1 VFRRK
6 DGCVRDRREDSLRRV
21 GRERG
26 AGKVAVII
34 PTYNEAENVVRVLR
48 QVREVMAREGL
59 EGTVTVVDDSS
70 PDGTAELVRQMSS
83 EDRSIRLIVRPER
96 SGLGSAYL
104 DGFRDALGSG
114 PDVDVL
120 VEMDADGSHDP
131 SDLPKLVMPVL
142 RGEADVVLG
151 SRYVAGGGWEG
162 GQRLRELISK
172 GANSLARICTG
183 IPVRDA
189 TTGFRAVSSSLM
201 LRVLSSIPPSTKG
214 YVFQVESLTAYFRA
228 GARTIEVPIRFR
240 PRASG
245 KSKLGFRDVIAFALW
260 NLKHLVKRT
269 LRLT

>member
-1 VFRRK
+1 LEGERA
-6 DGCVRDRREDSLRRV
+6 RV
-21 GRERG
+21 EAERG

-70 PDGTAELVRQMSS
+70 PDGTAELVRRLSS
-83 EDRSIRLIVRPER
+83 EDGCIRLIVRPMK

-104 DGFRDALGSG
+104 DGFRDALASI
-114 PDVDVL
+114 PDLDVL

-131 SDLPKLVMPVL
+131 SDLPRLVMPVL

-151 SRYVAGGGWEG
+151 SRYVEGGGWEG
-162 GQRLRELISK
+162 GQRLREFISR

-183 IPVRDA
+183 VPVRDA
-189 TTGFRAVSSSLM
+189 TTGYRAVSSSLM
-201 LRVLSSIPPSTKG
+201 RRVLSSIPPSTKG
-214 YVFQVESLTAYFRA
+214 YVFQVESLAAYFRA
-228 GARTIEVPIRFR
+228 GARIVEVPIRFR

-245 KSKLGFRDVIAFALW
+245 KSKLGFGDVIAFALW
-260 NLKHLVKRT
+260 NLKYLVKRT
-269 LRLT
+269 LGIT